1 MNRVKRNLA
10 VAGLATSSLVLGSF
24 VIPGTASAAPARCNE
39 VFYFKVTKLGR
50 PTYKSIGPT
59 VSKRNAASTTST
71 LKYAI
76 RTDTTRSSTYH
87 REAGGSLDWGI
98 GKVEAKTSYD
108 ITKTVSKGRTV
119 TNTLKV
125 GPGKRGYTKPM
136 VEYRK
141 FMIDEYVQGEDCQ
154 HWLYKSYGV
163 LKGITSSVHFAEC
176 VSKDPCTPKP

>member
-1 MNRVKRNLA
+1 MKRVKRKLA

-24 VIPGTASAAPARCNE
+24 VIPGTASAAPTRCNE

-50 PTYKSIGPT
+50 PTYKAIGPT
-59 VSKRNAASTTST
+59 ASKRNGDSSTST
-71 LKYAI
+71 LKYEI
-76 RTDTTRSSTYH
+76 RTDTTRSSSYH

-108 ITKTVSKGRTV
+108 VTKTVSKGRTV
-119 TNTLKV
+119 TNTMKV
-125 GPGKRGYTKPM
+125 GPGKRGYTRPM

-154 HWLYKSYGV
+154 HRLYKSYGM
-163 LKGITSSVHFAEC
+163 LNGITSSIHFAEC
-176 VSKDPCTPKP
+176 VSRDPCTPKP